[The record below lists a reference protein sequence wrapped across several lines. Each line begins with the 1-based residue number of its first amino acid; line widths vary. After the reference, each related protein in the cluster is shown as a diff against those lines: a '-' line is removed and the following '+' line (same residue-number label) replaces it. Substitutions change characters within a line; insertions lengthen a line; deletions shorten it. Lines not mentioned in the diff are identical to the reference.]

1 MFRWTNFALCFISLS
16 LFCSA
21 LCAENIDYFPRVRS
35 IQDLVERAS
44 GSKYKDKTTL
54 LGNELF
60 SFGASAG
67 YTSDY
72 YWRGYQLFNEDLLAY
87 ADGYVN
93 IYGFE
98 ASVWTMYNFNRSNLR
113 PTETDYR
120 FRYQFEIEGTII
132 SLGYTWYDF
141 AGSDGSLGKPN
152 QGFGKKA
159 PKEFPDDRF
168 PSSIHEAQLSLSYFP
183 SVLQAG
189 GVNLLFTVNVFQRL
203 DDEGT
208 RIESSVTV
216 FVESPQFTIFGD
228 YFSITT
234 TTTYQH
240 RYLTNRSYFQ
250 GQTTHGRLVY
260 NLDKYRIAPIFF
272 VIEGI
277 YYTGFN
283 KDLVDGFYF
292 GGSINIRF

>member
-93 IYGFE
+93 IYGC
-98 ASVWTMYNFNRSNLR
+98 
-113 PTETDYR
+113 
-120 FRYQFEIEGTII
+120 
-132 SLGYTWYDF
+132 
-141 AGSDGSLGKPN
+141 
-152 QGFGKKA
+152 
-159 PKEFPDDRF
+159 
-168 PSSIHEAQLSLSYFP
+168 
-183 SVLQAG
+183 
-189 GVNLLFTVNVFQRL
+189 
-203 DDEGT
+203 
-208 RIESSVTV
+208 
-216 FVESPQFTIFGD
+216 
-228 YFSITT
+228 
-234 TTTYQH
+234 
-240 RYLTNRSYFQ
+240 
-250 GQTTHGRLVY
+250 
-260 NLDKYRIAPIFF
+260 
-272 VIEGI
+272 
-277 YYTGFN
+277 
-283 KDLVDGFYF
+283 
-292 GGSINIRF
+292 